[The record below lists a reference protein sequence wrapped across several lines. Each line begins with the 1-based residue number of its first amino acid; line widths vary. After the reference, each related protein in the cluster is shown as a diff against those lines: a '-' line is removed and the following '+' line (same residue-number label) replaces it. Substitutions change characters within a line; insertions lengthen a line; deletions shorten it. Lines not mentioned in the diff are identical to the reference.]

1 MRFVYIA
8 PVVAMAFALCALSFS
23 RPVLASGRAA
33 ARPFSVSGK
42 PSLCPRAARIG
53 RKNAFAVSHTAGLPF
68 LGRSSSIP
76 VRAKGEGLGGVVES
90 FMDISKF
97 VSSEGAKG
105 TQYPELADAIGDD
118 VYLDLN
124 GWHLYWKD
132 VKVAE
137 NVKLSEFVAQNIGPR
152 VKTIKPDDLEVLL
165 SSIPINLGGGKVQLA
180 LISATPDRCLKRLID
195 IIRDAAD
202 DW

>member
-1 MRFVYIA
+1 MNSA
-8 PVVAMAFALCALSFS
+8 
-23 RPVLASGRAA
+23 AS
-33 ARPFSVSGK
+33 K
-42 PSLCPRAARIG
+42 PGLCPRAVR
-53 RKNAFAVSHTAGLPF
+53 
-68 LGRSSSIP
+68 LGRRATAFVPSSAAVGKVPALQARRS
-76 VRAKGEGLGGVVES
+76 VAAMAKADGLGGVVES

-97 VSSEGAKG
+97 VSSEGSKG
-105 TQYPELADAIGDD
+105 TQYPELAQAIGDD

-124 GWHLYWKD
+124 GWHLYWRD
-132 VKVAE
+132 LKVAE

-195 IIRDAAD
+195 IISDAAD